1 VAHVDGVHE
10 PLGLHVVE
18 RELVADGRIALATER
33 SKFFLNFINVCTQE
47 NAAGWEEDPVQG

>member
-33 SKFFLNFINVCTQE
+33 SKYFLNFINVCTQE
-47 NAAGWEEDPVQG
+47 MLLVGKC